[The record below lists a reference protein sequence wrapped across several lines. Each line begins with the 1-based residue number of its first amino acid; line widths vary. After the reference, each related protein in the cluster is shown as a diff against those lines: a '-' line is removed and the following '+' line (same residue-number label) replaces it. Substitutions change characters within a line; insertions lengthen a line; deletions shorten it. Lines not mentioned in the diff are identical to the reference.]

1 MAVWGR
7 GLFPFLRYR
16 IYRRTFFQYVA
27 IMLVVIGVVP
37 GVLLLNANATGLDR
51 FSSGAS
57 AGFSLLEVK
66 RQSVLAGIDRLF
78 FRIYASRTLEQ
89 DFTRFFGATPE
100 EYMRYRLGR
109 GDAGSE
115 TYPEALGSVVT
126 ASDYTIR
133 YVLHDDGERILAAQ
147 FSDAGY
153 SRYRFVTRRE
163 ADALQEGMLVYTKD
177 LAGQAGPGGQIV
189 FLIDLS
195 DYAAGVIPTE
205 NGGMCYFA
213 GRTTVPAGQLELS
226 QDAWLQLAAGGD
238 GSGTARLDGQRL
250 FFWTKAAPEGFA
262 VAAVSHRQPYLFPSL
277 YVVAGICLLVIVAFI
292 FTVILYSRQFTEDTR
307 YLQRMLDSMG
317 RVQSGDFTPM
327 DLGGRNDEYG
337 QIAENLNGLYR
348 HLDML
353 IQQKYVLTINQQRT
367 EMKMLSAQLN
377 PHFLYNTL
385 ERIRLRAM
393 REGAPTA
400 AEAAASLGQLY
411 RNIVKTDPVIP
422 LKQELEI
429 TEQYLELMCFLY
441 GDQMLYHIDVDESLY
456 DVPTPKIWMQPIL
469 ENFFKHNFREDDQIK
484 VVVVEAR
491 RRSGGLVL
499 DFFDNLGSIPE
510 EKCRELNRVLTPAQI
525 REYAE
530 RSDKEI
536 GLKNVYL
543 RLYLY
548 YGDRVTMELM
558 NNQPTGVRIRIQIR
572 DEEEKDVSA
581 SDRG

>member
-1 MAVWGR
+1 MRR
-7 GLFPFLRYR
+7 GLFPFLKYR
-16 IYRRTFFQYVA
+16 IYRRTFFLYVT
-27 IMLVVIGVVP
+27 IMVLVISAVSV
-37 GVLLLNANATGLDR
+37 VLLLNANATGLDR

-57 AGFSLLEVK
+57 AGFSLLEMK

-78 FRIYASRTLEQ
+78 FRIYATRTLEQ

-100 EYMRYRLGR
+100 EYMRYRLSR
-109 GDAGSE
+109 GDPGSE
-115 TYPEALGSVVT
+115 TYPEALGSVVA

-133 YVLHDDGERILAAQ
+133 YVLHDDGERIMAAQ
-147 FSDAGY
+147 YSDAGY

-163 ADALQEGMLVYTKD
+163 AEALRRGLLVYTKE
-177 LAGQAGPGGQIV
+177 LAGQSGPVGQMV

-195 DYAAGVIPTE
+195 AYAAGVIPTE

-213 GRTTVPAGQLELS
+213 GETAAPAGGLALS
-226 QDAWLQLAAGGD
+226 ENAWLQLAAGGD
-238 GSGTARLDGQRL
+238 GSGTARLDGRRL
-250 FFWTKAAPEGFA
+250 FFWTRTAPEAGFA
-262 VAAVSHRQPYLFPSL
+262 VAAVSYRQPYLFPSL
-277 YVVAGICLLVIVAFI
+277 YVVGGICLLVIVAFL
-292 FTVILYSRQFTEDTR
+292 FTTVLYGRQFTEDTH
-307 YLQRMLDSMG
+307 YLQRMLDSMS

-327 DLGGRNDEYG
+327 DLGGRSDEYG

-348 HLDML
+348 HLDTL

-385 ERIRLRAM
+385 ERIRLRAL

-429 TEQYLELMCFLY
+429 TGQYLELMCFLY
-441 GDQMLYHIDVDESLY
+441 GDQMLYHMDVDESLY

-491 RRSGGLVL
+491 RRSGGLEL

-510 EKCRELNRVLTPAQI
+510 SKCRELNRVLTPPRI

-548 YGDRVTMELM
+548 YGERVTMELM
-558 NNQPTGVRIRIQIR
+558 NNQPTGVRIRIRIR

>member
-1 MAVWGR
+1 
-7 GLFPFLRYR
+7 
-16 IYRRTFFQYVA
+16 
-27 IMLVVIGVVP
+27 
-37 GVLLLNANATGLDR
+37 
-51 FSSGAS
+51 
-57 AGFSLLEVK
+57 
-66 RQSVLAGIDRLF
+66 
-78 FRIYASRTLEQ
+78 
-89 DFTRFFGATPE
+89 
-100 EYMRYRLGR
+100 
-109 GDAGSE
+109 
-115 TYPEALGSVVT
+115 
-126 ASDYTIR
+126 
-133 YVLHDDGERILAAQ
+133 
-147 FSDAGY
+147 
-153 SRYRFVTRRE
+153 
-163 ADALQEGMLVYTKD
+163 
-177 LAGQAGPGGQIV
+177 
-189 FLIDLS
+189 
-195 DYAAGVIPTE
+195 
-205 NGGMCYFA
+205 MCYFA
-213 GRTTVPAGQLELS
+213 GETAAPAGGLALS
-226 QDAWLQLAAGGD
+226 ENAWLQLAAGGD
-238 GSGTARLDGQRL
+238 GSGTARLDGHRF
-250 FFWTKAAPEGFA
+250 FFWTRTAPEAGFA
-262 VAAVSHRQPYLFPSL
+262 VAAVSYRQPYLFPSL
-277 YVVAGICLLVIVAFI
+277 YVVAGICLLVVVAFG
-292 FTVILYSRQFTEDTR
+292 FTTVLYGRQFTEDTR
-307 YLQRMLDSMG
+307 YLQRMLDSMS
-317 RVQSGDFTPM
+317 RVQSGGFTPM
-327 DLGGRNDEYG
+327 DLGDRSDEYG

-348 HLDML
+348 HLDTL

-385 ERIRLRAM
+385 ERIRLRAL

-429 TEQYLELMCFLY
+429 TGQYLELMCFLY
-441 GDQMLYHIDVDESLY
+441 GDQMLYHMDVDESLY

-491 RRSGGLVL
+491 RRSGGLEL

-510 EKCRELNRVLTPAQI
+510 SKCRELNRVLTPPRI

-548 YGDRVTMELM
+548 YGERVTMELM
-558 NNQPTGVRIRIQIR
+558 NNQPTGVRIRIRIR